1 MYCSAGL
8 LKAADVVLSSLV
20 IMKKNH
26 FACLVLSACLSQPVV
41 AQTMVDIPV
50 VITIDSFELKGEVA
64 SVQERYFIYKNDEPQ
79 LAWDKE
85 TWFDNKGRIEITK
98 VLNAGEKEQEVTRY
112 AYSDAGKPLSEA
124 IINGSKAYDS
134 VSYEYNHEGE
144 LRRKML
150 FDRGKR
156 AGASRYSYRNG
167 KLNYIKLEEG
177 TGALVNMV
185 RFDYPGNNKYR
196 RNVFDE
202 TLKYAYGELFTE
214 EKDSLKARR
223 WSCYFYP
230 TTDSCSGQVRHIYDA
245 AGRLTEDITT
255 GPDKRVKQYITN
267 TYNEHGLL
275 DEQVVFT
282 DAKRKLGYT
291 YRFDDEGNWIER
303 SKYADGKVQ
312 ETTARKITYRK
323 PDNKKAAPGSGI
335 KVIEG

>member
-8 LKAADVVLSSLV
+8 RRVTDIVLFSLE
-20 IMKKNH
+20 IMRKNY
-26 FACLVLSACLSQPVV
+26 FACLALSVGLSQPVV
-41 AQTMVDIPV
+41 AQTIVDMPV

-79 LAWDKE
+79 PVWDKE
-85 TWFDNKGRIEITK
+85 IWFDNKSRIETTK
-98 VLNAGEKEQEVTRY
+98 VLNAGENEQVITHY

-124 IINGSKAYDS
+124 IINGNKEYDS

-167 KLNYIKLEEG
+167 KLNYIKQEER
-177 TGALVNMV
+177 TGALGNMI

-202 TLKYAYGELFTE
+202 TLKYSYGELFTLD
-214 EKDSLKARR
+214 KDSSRARR
-223 WSCYFYP
+223 WSYYFYP
-230 TTDSCSGQVRHIYDA
+230 TVDSCSGQVSRIYDA
-245 AGRLTEDITT
+245 VGRLTEDITT
-255 GPDKRVKQYITN
+255 GPDKHVKQYITN
-267 TYNEHGLL
+267 TYNENGLL

-282 DAKRKLGYT
+282 DAKRKIGYT
-291 YRFDDEGNWIER
+291 YRFDDDGNWIER

-323 PDNKKAAPGSGI
+323 QDNKKAAPASGI